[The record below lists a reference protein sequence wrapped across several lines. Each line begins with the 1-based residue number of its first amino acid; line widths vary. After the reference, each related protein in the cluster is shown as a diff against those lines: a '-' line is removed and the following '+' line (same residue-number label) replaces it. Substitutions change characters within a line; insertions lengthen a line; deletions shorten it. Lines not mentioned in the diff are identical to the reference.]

1 MALKL
6 SVLSP
11 ERKLVESALV
21 DELTLPTSE
30 GQIQV
35 LPGHAAMIGLLD
47 TGVINYRMSDGSA
60 HSGVISTGTFE
71 VKDDEVAVMAETLEL
86 VGEIDLE
93 RARRAQKTAEDALKD
108 AALDEHQFKKYQ
120 LKLQRSVIRQQVVAK
135 EH

>member
-1 MALKL
+1 
-6 SVLSP
+6 
-11 ERKLVESALV
+11 
-21 DELTLPTSE
+21 
-30 GQIQV
+30 
-35 LPGHAAMIGLLD
+35 MIGLLD
-47 TGVINYRMSDGSA
+47 TGVINYRMTDGSV

-93 RARRAQKTAEDALKD
+93 RARRAQKIAEDALKD

-120 LKLQRSVIRQQVVAK
+120 LKLQRAVIRQQVVAK